1 MVRRN
6 NNKTSGTKNGLLSG
20 VMGMFGF
27 HQVNVCK
34 SDDQSFYCK
43 FMRFFQLFIAII
55 MLCVIFYVIYLL
67 GKFFMKGGLKGGIRR

>member
-1 MVRRN
+1 MARRTSSKSSGSN
-6 NNKTSGTKNGLLSG
+6 NNLLSG

-55 MLCVIFYVIYLL
+55 MFSVIIYVIYSI
-67 GKFFMKGGLKGGIRR
+67 GKSFMKGGSKGGIKR